1 MKKYDFSQIAKST
14 DERIARGILPGAAMC
29 VNINGKRE
37 YEYIAGFSDVENR
50 VPLCRDALF
59 RLCSMT
65 KPITAA
71 AALIACD
78 RGLLDIRDCVK
89 KYLPQFASRKVGCIE
104 DGKAVF
110 CRDAARDI
118 TIEDIL
124 THSSGLGS
132 GEVGDL
138 QLKDLRRDKYVLP
151 RDIVEEFSKM
161 YLDFSPGESQMYSA
175 LAAMEIVVRII
186 EIIGGESY
194 GDFVQKNIFDP
205 LDMQDT
211 GYVLTPDRK
220 ARLVPLYKLS
230 DSADSISLTDV
241 KTAHE
246 GYAEN
251 CVSGV
256 TGLIGSMDDYS
267 KFAEMLC
274 GGGQYRGVRVLSEKA
289 VEKMRTPHFP
299 FGFAGMNEFFDWGYG
314 VRVCS
319 AKKSGVQELT
329 PGSFGWSG
337 AYSTHFWVD
346 PVRKV
351 TAVYMANLD
360 NAGGAGA
367 ATGFEFE
374 RNVMRALENA

>member
-1 MKKYDFSQIAKST
+1 M
-14 DERIARGILPGAAMC
+14 
-29 VNINGKRE
+29 
-37 YEYIAGFSDVENR
+37 
-50 VPLCRDALF
+50 
-59 RLCSMT
+59 
-65 KPITAA
+65 
-71 AALIACD
+71 
-78 RGLLDIRDCVK
+78 
-89 KYLPQFASRKVGCIE
+89 
-104 DGKAVF
+104 
-110 CRDAARDI
+110 
-118 TIEDIL
+118 
-124 THSSGLGS
+124 
-132 GEVGDL
+132 
-138 QLKDLRRDKYVLP
+138 
-151 RDIVEEFSKM
+151 
-161 YLDFSPGESQMYSA
+161 
-175 LAAMEIVVRII
+175 
-186 EIIGGESY
+186 
-194 GDFVQKNIFDP
+194 
-205 LDMQDT
+205 
-211 GYVLTPDRK
+211 
-220 ARLVPLYKLS
+220 PLYKLS